1 MRWPSNSNAV
11 VTHCGWTDMNI
22 PPWLCRPLTLPSPPS
37 GARVPSNPSPHWGEG
52 RVRGVVDSADD
63 RDPFDLDQAVV
74 VVEAPDLDES
84 HGRVVPAEVLPVH
97 RADVAPVRLV
107 LGLGEHVDGE
117 LDDVVHLAGA
127 RRHQC
132 LQVLADLP
140 ELGDQIALADHLA
153 RLVQRD
159 LPGHVEGLATLDL
172 PAVSVADRLG

>member
-11 VTHCGWTDMNI
+11 VTHCGWTDI
-22 PPWLCRPLTLPSPPS
+22 ASSLLSELAPLSYRSPRLRLQL
-37 GARVPSNPSPHWGEG
+37 ALR
-52 RVRGVVDSADD
+52 DD

-172 PAVSVADRLG
+172 PAV